1 MELGW
6 GQILH
11 GVTVFL
17 LMGKQERI
25 PPIVDN
31 DQGPRREDIDKN
43 EDAMEDNDDYSTFDM
58 KEFLG

>member
-1 MELGW
+1 
-6 GQILH
+6 
-11 GVTVFL
+11 
-17 LMGKQERI
+17 MGKQERI